1 MTIGTSPKAETPP
14 APALEIL
21 RAVRAEDRAQLLE
34 PEVLRLLETLG
45 GPAPPAHL
53 FLPAGVTPDAVALA
67 ALPGERLVLKLVSPD
82 VVHKTEAGAVAFV
95 RKDEAAV
102 QDAIRT
108 MNDRR
113 PTGADVRGFLLSEFV
128 EGDGP
133 ASFGELLVGV
143 RATREFGPV
152 VAAGLGGTD
161 TEFLAERL
169 RPGRAVAKA
178 AALVTDPERFLELFR
193 RTTSYE
199 ALSGNTRGGVPC
211 VSDDALLDGFRAF
224 FRIARTLCVPSPGGD
239 PELVELEVN
248 PFRIRDG
255 RLVALD
261 GRARLGTAVRPSP
274 DRPVEAIRR
283 LLLPQSIAVLGVSA
297 TSRNVGRII
306 LGNLLESGFP
316 RDRLRVVKD
325 GVEEVDGVTC
335 VPALSALE
343 ESLDLLVIAAGGAQ
357 LPDLVREAASGGRV
371 RSAIVVAGGVGETEG
386 SGDLAED
393 VKAALAESRRRPDGG
408 MVLLGPNSL
417 GVISRPGGYD
427 TLFIPSE
434 RLDKRRHAPPRPVAL
449 LSQSGAFIITR
460 MSNLEFLDP
469 AFAVSLGNQLDVT
482 SSDLVAA
489 LADRDDVH
497 TIGIYLEGL
506 NDLDGLALA
515 RRVESVVR
523 AGRRVVFY
531 KAGRSEAGR
540 SAAAGHTA
548 SIAGDAEVCRA
559 TLEQAGALVTDTFRE
574 FEQLLELSASLHGKT
589 VTGSRIGVVTN
600 AGYEAVGMADAV
612 RGERYACSLPPLA
625 DDTAARLRGILARHR
640 LDALVGARNPLD
652 LTPMAG
658 EDAYLEAVQLLLEA
672 EELDAVIV
680 GVVPLTAALATG
692 PDEVGQAHSLARR
705 LPPLLHAAHR
715 PSAVVIDSG
724 PLYLPLVRALRL
736 EGIAVFSS
744 ADQAMRSMGRY
755 LGHAAR

>member
-1 MTIGTSPKAETPP
+1 M
-14 APALEIL
+14 
-21 RAVRAEDRAQLLE
+21 
-34 PEVLRLLETLG
+34 
-45 GPAPPAHL
+45 
-53 FLPAGVTPDAVALA
+53 
-67 ALPGERLVLKLVSPD
+67 
-82 VVHKTEAGAVAFV
+82 
-95 RKDEAAV
+95 
-102 QDAIRT
+102 
-108 MNDRR
+108 
-113 PTGADVRGFLLSEFV
+113 
-128 EGDGP
+128 
-133 ASFGELLVGV
+133 
-143 RATREFGPV
+143 
-152 VAAGLGGTD
+152 
-161 TEFLAERL
+161 
-169 RPGRAVAKA
+169 
-178 AALVTDPERFLELFR
+178 
-193 RTTSYE
+193 
-199 ALSGNTRGGVPC
+199 
-211 VSDDALLDGFRAF
+211 
-224 FRIARTLCVPSPGGD
+224 
-239 PELVELEVN
+239 
-248 PFRIRDG
+248 
-255 RLVALD
+255 
-261 GRARLGTAVRPSP
+261 
-274 DRPVEAIRR
+274 
-283 LLLPQSIAVLGVSA
+283 LGVSA

-316 RDRLRVVKD
+316 RDRLHVIKD
-325 GVEEVDGVTC
+325 GVQEVDGVAC
-335 VPALSALE
+335 VPSLSALE

-357 LPDLVREAASGGRV
+357 LPDLVREAATGGRV

-393 VKAALAESRRRPDGG
+393 VKAALAGSRRRPDGG

-497 TIGIYLEGL
+497 TLGIYLEGL
-506 NDLDGLALA
+506 NDLDGLPLA

-625 DDTAARLRGILARHR
+625 DGTAARLRKILARHR

-692 PDEVGQAHSLARR
+692 PDEVEQARSLARR
-705 LPPLLHAAHR
+705 LPPLLHAADR

-744 ADQAMRSMGRY
+744 ADQATRSMGRY